1 MKKTLLILLLCFV
14 YAAHGTASCIEPIGK
29 PINFVVETNTNI
41 INPGGNGHSS
51 PRGPVCPPEAMLSG
65 HTLYIL
71 TEHPDY
77 NLQLLSAD
85 DTVVYETFVPSS
97 VNEIQLPSNLTGCFE
112 LQLQTRRFIFTGEV
126 EL

>member
-1 MKKTLLILLLCFV
+1 MKKTLLILLCFV

-77 NLQLLSAD
+77 NLQLLSFD
-85 DTVVYETFVPSS
+85 GTVVFETYVPST
-97 VNEIQLPSNLTGCFE
+97 VNVIALPTSLTGEFEIQLQTDTYIFIGRIE
-112 LQLQTRRFIFTGEV
+112 L
-126 EL
+126 

>member
-71 TEHPDY
+71 TSHADY
-77 NLQLLSAD
+77 TLQLLSFDA
-85 DTVVYETFVPSS
+85 TVVFETFVPSS
-97 VNEIQLPSNLTGCFE
+97 VNEVQLPANLTGDYE
-112 LQLQTRRFIFTGEV
+112 LQLQTERFIFTGEV

>member
-51 PRGPVCPPEAMLSG
+51 PRGPVCPPEAVLSG

-71 TEHPDY
+71 TSHADY
-77 NLQLLSAD
+77 TLQLLSAD
-85 DTVVYETFVPSS
+85 DIVVYETFVPST
-97 VNEIQLPSNLTGCFE
+97 VNEVVLPSSLTGCFKLLLWAEPYVFIGEIE
-112 LQLQTRRFIFTGEV
+112 L
-126 EL
+126 